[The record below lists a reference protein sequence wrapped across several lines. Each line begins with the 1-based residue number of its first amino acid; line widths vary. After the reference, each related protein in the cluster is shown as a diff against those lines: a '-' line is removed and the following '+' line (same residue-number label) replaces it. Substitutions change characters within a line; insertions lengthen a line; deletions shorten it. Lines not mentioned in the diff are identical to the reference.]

1 MLGVKTIR
9 HGGGIKTTIP
19 TNPAFDYTY
28 ANENILS
35 KVKKVMFGGKMLIS
49 PEKSSLVKQLKCILQ

>member
-28 ANENILS
+28 ANENILAE
-35 KVKKVMFGGKMLIS
+35 VKKMMFGGKLLTR
-49 PEKSSLVKQLKCILQ
+49 PENHP